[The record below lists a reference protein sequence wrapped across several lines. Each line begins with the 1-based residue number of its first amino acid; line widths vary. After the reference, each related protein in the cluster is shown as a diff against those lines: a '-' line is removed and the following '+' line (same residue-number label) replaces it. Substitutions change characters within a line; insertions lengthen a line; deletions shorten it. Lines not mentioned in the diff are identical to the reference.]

1 MIRRPPRSTRTDT
14 LFPYTTLFR
23 SRGGALGEEDVAQGL
38 RLRSGNELREQRAF
52 LLLSL
57 VDRQFGRGLHRLNA
71 GLGCLEPSD
80 LTSILRGERLE
91 DLCIDRVAVVT
102 CTPEGIERARERN
115 GIRRAGASVRELD
128 IGRAL

>member
-1 MIRRPPRSTRTDT
+1 MRISDWSSDVCSSDRAQCDI
-14 LFPYTTLFR
+14 LGEAVDL
-23 SRGGALGEEDVAQGL
+23 RGGALGEEDVAQGL

-80 LTSILRGERLE
+80 LTSIQ
-91 DLCIDRVAVVT
+91 
-102 CTPEGIERARERN
+102 
-115 GIRRAGASVRELD
+115 
-128 IGRAL
+128 IGRASCRARVCPYV